1 MNKTPC
7 WLGKYFL
14 VFPTPT
20 FLRSP
25 MKNWL
30 TQGLGLCAIV
40 LLGLTSACKKD
51 ETQAVLTPGAV
62 PTLKASTTT
71 PDLALTPTNK
81 DVAAVKFDYTAA
93 GFGYQSAT
101 TYTLQFDK
109 KGGNF
114 TSPYLYTAGTAA
126 GSTALTTAQLVN
138 IFSSLGYPFNSASQ
152 VDVRVV
158 ASVGAAA
165 ATSVSSVV
173 TLSGTPVPLCV
184 PNTYGNWGIVGPA
197 ANGWP
202 GTPPND
208 RMMTYDCFSQTFS
221 LRTTLTT
228 GALKFRANQD
238 WATNLGGAG
247 TNFSAGV
254 PLTLGGSDLNITTPG
269 TYTITLSFTTNA
281 NGGITGGTVTLK
293 P

>member
-1 MNKTPC
+1 
-7 WLGKYFL
+7 
-14 VFPTPT
+14 
-20 FLRSP
+20 

-71 PDLALTPTNK
+71 PNLALTPANSNT
-81 DVAAVKFDYTAA
+81 AAVTFDYTAA
-93 GFGYQSAT
+93 GFGYSAAA

-114 TSPYLYTAGTAA
+114 ASPVTYNGGTAA

-138 IFSSLGYPFNSASQ
+138 VFSSLGYPFNSASQ

-165 ATSVSSVV
+165 SPSVSPVV
-173 TLSGTPVPLCV
+173 TLTGTPVPLCI
-184 PNTYGNWGIVGPA
+184 PNSLGNWSIIGPA
-197 ANGWP
+197 ADGWSA
-202 GTPPND
+202 D
-208 RMMTYDCFSQTFS
+208 RMLTYDCYTQTFS
-221 LRTTLTT
+221 LRSALTA
-228 GALKFRANQD
+228 GAFKFRVNQD
-238 WATNLGGAG
+238 WAVNLGGTA
-247 TNFSAGV
+247 TTFTTGV
-254 PLTLGGSDLNITTPG
+254 PLTLGGSDMNITTAG
-269 TYTITLSFTTNA
+269 TYTINLSLTTNA
-281 NGGITGGTVTLK
+281 TGGITGGTVTIK

>member
-1 MNKTPC
+1 
-7 WLGKYFL
+7 
-14 VFPTPT
+14 
-20 FLRSP
+20 

-40 LLGLTSACKKD
+40 LLGFTSACKKD

-71 PDLALTPTNK
+71 PNLALTTANTNT
-81 DVAAVKFDYTAA
+81 AAVTFDYTAA
-93 GFGYQSAT
+93 GFGYPAAA

-114 TSPYLYTAGTAA
+114 TSPFLYTGGTAA

-138 IFSSLGYPFNSASQ
+138 IFSTLGYPFNSASQ

-165 ATSVSSVV
+165 APSVSSVV
-173 TLSGTPVPLCV
+173 TLTGTPVPLCIA
-184 PNTYGNWGIVGPA
+184 NTNGDWGIVGPA
-197 ANGWP
+197 VDGWP
-202 GTPPND
+202 ANPPAAQSD
-208 RMMTYDCFSQTFS
+208 RVMTYDCYSQTFT
-221 LRTTLTT
+221 LRTMFTA
-228 GALKFRANQD
+228 GPFKFRANKA
-238 WATNLGGAG
+238 WATSLGGAG
-247 TNFSAGV
+247 TNYSAGV
-254 PLTLGGSDLNITTPG
+254 ALSTSGADLMITTPG
-269 TYTITLSFTTNA
+269 TYTVTLALTNDA
-281 NGGITGGTVTLK
+281 SGGLTGGTVTLK

>member
-1 MNKTPC
+1 
-7 WLGKYFL
+7 
-14 VFPTPT
+14 
-20 FLRSP
+20 

-40 LLGLTSACKKD
+40 LLSLTSACKKD

-71 PDLALTPTNK
+71 PNLALTTANK
-81 DVAAVKFDYTAA
+81 DAAAVTFDYTAA
-93 GFGYQSAT
+93 GFGYQAAAA
-101 TYTLQFDK
+101 YTLQFDK

-114 TSPYLYTAGTAA
+114 ASPVLFTAGTAA
-126 GSTALTTAQLVN
+126 GTTALTTAQLVN
-138 IFSSLGYPFNSASQ
+138 IFSSLGYPFNAASQ

-165 ATSVSSVV
+165 PSSVSPVI
-173 TLSGTPVPLCV
+173 TLTGTPVPLCIA
-184 PNTYGNWGIVGPA
+184 NTYGEWGMVGPA

-208 RMMTYDCFSQTFS
+208 RMMTYDCYTQTFS
-221 LRTTLTT
+221 LRTTLTA
-228 GALKFRANQD
+228 GALKFRADKD
-238 WATNLGGAG
+238 WATNLGGTG

-254 PLTLGGSDLNITTPG
+254 PLTLGGNDLNITTPG
-269 TYTITLSFTTNA
+269 TYTVTLTLTTNA
-281 NGGITGGTVTLK
+281 GGGIIGGTVTLK